1 MATALHIAP
10 HPDDELLGCG
20 GTLLRLRD
28 AGWRIVNL
36 ACSLGRPDQHARRGD
51 ELRDAC
57 RRAGF
62 ALRLP
67 GATIA
72 ITRDDN
78 LVAAQAALTDEI
90 QAAIAE
96 LRPALVLGPSPHD
109 GHHGHEVVGR
119 ATRDALQRL
128 SVRPRWWMW
137 TLWGHAPT
145 PSLLV
150 ELDEQLLGRTSHA
163 LAAHRGELART
174 PYDRLLRARAEVA
187 AVLGSEQVFG
197 WGAAGPP
204 VPYAEILTELL
215 TDRGDWPLAGPRR
228 LDPADGL
235 AGAQPRGSDLGN
247 WLWSPSPRTA
257 LLHAARGVPSARV
270 DVTEHDL

>member
-28 AGWRIVNL
+28 AGWEIVNL
-36 ACSLGRPDQHARRGD
+36 ACSLGRPSQHARRGD

-57 RRAGF
+57 RRADF
-62 ALRLP
+62 TLRLP

-72 ITRDDN
+72 LSRDDD
-78 LVAAQAALTDEI
+78 LVAAQASLADEI
-90 QAAIAE
+90 QAAILQ

-109 GHHGHEVVGR
+109 EHHGHEVAGR

-150 ELDEQLLGRTSHA
+150 ELDESLLERTAHA

-174 PYDRLLRARAEVA
+174 PYDRLLRARAELA

-197 WGAAGPP
+197 WGSAGPS
-204 VPYAEILTELL
+204 VPYAEVLTELL

-228 LDPADGL
+228 LDPAHAL
-235 AGAQPRGSDLGN
+235 AGAQPRGSDLRD
-247 WLWSPSPRTA
+247 WLWSPGPRTA
-257 LLHAARGVPSARV
+257 LLHAARSDP
-270 DVTEHDL
+270 